1 MQVDLA
7 EALEKIAQLALDA
20 VDLSS
25 SIYPNDYEAPFDDM
39 RALLGAGGPALKLR
53 VYSFFCAAVSMVF
66 CLKCFREHPEVG
78 SVSSS
83 AVSSVGFVVCLK
95 CFRAHPP
102 RGRSAGSARS
112 RSLPV
117 GPRDISGPASSRV
130 GCGVRSRRSAAEVPL
145 GPFLSYPLG
154 SRSRSGD
161 LSSRHTSRS
170 RCASVGA

>member
-1 MQVDLA
+1 MQADLA

-66 CLKCFREHPEVG
+66 CLKCFREHPEVV

-83 AVSSVGFVVCLK
+83 AVSS
-95 CFRAHPP
+95 AHPTH
-102 RGRSAGSARS
+102 SW
-112 RSLPV
+112 
-117 GPRDISGPASSRV
+117 
-130 GCGVRSRRSAAEVPL
+130 RRSSTSKACSGLHVCC
-145 GPFLSYPLG
+145 FLKKK
-154 SRSRSGD
+154 
-161 LSSRHTSRS
+161 RS
-170 RCASVGA
+170 RCVSA